1 MLSRFLNSLH
11 RWHVSKFAKKQTSTC
26 YYLLM
31 VSPVCN
37 FCLQNIQHA
46 VNAALAA
53 VWLKLVEVKQIQY
66 CSVLQLQAM
75 DH

>member
-1 MLSRFLNSLH
+1 
-11 RWHVSKFAKKQTSTC
+11 
-26 YYLLM
+26 M

-37 FCLQNIQHA
+37 FYLQNIQHA

>member
-1 MLSRFLNSLH
+1 
-11 RWHVSKFAKKQTSTC
+11 
-26 YYLLM
+26 M

-53 VWLKLVEVKQIQY
+53 VWLKLVEVKRIQY